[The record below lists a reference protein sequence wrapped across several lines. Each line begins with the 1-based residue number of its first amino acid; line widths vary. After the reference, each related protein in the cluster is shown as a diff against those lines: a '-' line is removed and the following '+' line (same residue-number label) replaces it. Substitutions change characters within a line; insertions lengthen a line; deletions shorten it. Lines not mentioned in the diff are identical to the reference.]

1 VRRRFWLFCQ
11 YALIVIVASLCG
23 MCVDRALA
31 CTGYLIGEQVVTVNK
46 NGYVRTYRL
55 CYYDHL
61 GEPFMTTVPSH
72 SFCRTTINVP
82 HPGEDRDGDGEDDG
96 EER

>member
-1 VRRRFWLFCQ
+1 MRRL
-11 YALIVIVASLCG
+11 LLTVVAVLAS
-23 MCVDRALA
+23 VEVALA
-31 CTGYLIGEQVVTVNK
+31 CTAFLTGERVVTINK
-46 NGYVRTYRL
+46 NGYSRTVRL

-61 GEPFMTTVPSH
+61 GEPLVYSVPSH

-82 HPGEDRDGDGEDDG
+82 HPGEDRDGDGKDDG